1 MRLSLCVVPLP
12 HSVRTSKTS
21 TRIDGR
27 GVNWALLA
35 AGVGLASYQTW
46 AIWLRWREAR
56 GLPPAD
62 RKIMLWTLI
71 LTRGL
76 GWLLG
81 VGLIIGA
88 LYRASQ

>member
-1 MRLSLCVVPLP
+1 
-12 HSVRTSKTS
+12 
-21 TRIDGR
+21 
-27 GVNWALLA
+27 VNWALLA

-56 GLPPAD
+56 DLPPAD

>member
-1 MRLSLCVVPLP
+1 MEQQKGPDGYRRF
-12 HSVRTSKTS
+12 RTAFILTGKGSGKS
-21 TRIDGR
+21 P
-27 GVNWALLA
+27 LA

-81 VGLIIGA
+81 VGLIVGA
-88 LYRASQ
+88 LYRANQ

>member
-1 MRLSLCVVPLP
+1 M
-12 HSVRTSKTS
+12 S

-27 GVNWALLA
+27 AVNWALLA

-46 AIWLRWREAR
+46 AIRLRWRESH

-62 RKIMLWTLI
+62 RKIMLWTLA

-76 GWLLG
+76 GLLLG
-81 VGLIIGA
+81 LGLIVGA

>member
-1 MRLSLCVVPLP
+1 M
-12 HSVRTSKTS
+12 
-21 TRIDGR
+21 
-27 GVNWALLA
+27 LA
-35 AGVGLASYQTW
+35 AGVALASYQTW

-56 GLPPAD
+56 GLRTAD

-81 VGLIIGA
+81 VGLIVGA

>member
-1 MRLSLCVVPLP
+1 
-12 HSVRTSKTS
+12 
-21 TRIDGR
+21 
-27 GVNWALLA
+27 
-35 AGVGLASYQTW
+35 
-46 AIWLRWREAR
+46 
-56 GLPPAD
+56 
-62 RKIMLWTLI
+62 LI

>member
-1 MRLSLCVVPLP
+1 MRSSLCVVQQPR
-12 HSVRTSKTS
+12 SARMSRTF

-62 RKIMLWTLI
+62 RKIMLWTLM

-81 VGLIIGA
+81 VGLIVGA
-88 LYRASQ
+88 LYRANQ

>member
-1 MRLSLCVVPLP
+1 
-12 HSVRTSKTS
+12 
-21 TRIDGR
+21 
-27 GVNWALLA
+27 VNWALLA

-56 GLPPAD
+56 GLPTAD

-81 VGLIIGA
+81 VGLIVGA

>member
-1 MRLSLCVVPLP
+1 MLR
-12 HSVRTSKTS
+12 TS

-27 GVNWALLA
+27 GVNWALLG
-35 AGVGLASYQTW
+35 AGVLLATYQTW
-46 AIWLRWREAR
+46 AIWLRWSEVR
-56 GLPPAD
+56 GRPTAD

-81 VGLIIGA
+81 VGLIVGA
-88 LYRASQ
+88 LYRATQ